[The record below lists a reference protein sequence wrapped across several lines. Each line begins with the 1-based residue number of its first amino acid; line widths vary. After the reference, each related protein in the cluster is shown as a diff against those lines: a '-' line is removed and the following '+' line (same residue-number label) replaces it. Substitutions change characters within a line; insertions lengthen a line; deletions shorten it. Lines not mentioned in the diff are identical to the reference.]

1 MKSGAEIERERR
13 RKYWNGESE
22 QERMIDEV
30 LRSRRHVAWS
40 VTIAV
45 LEALA
50 LLVFA
55 IAFIWLCAALGVV
68 AE

>member
-13 RKYWNGESE
+13 RKYWNGESD
-22 QERMIDEV
+22 QERMVDEV
-30 LRSRRHVAWS
+30 LRSRRHVAVS
-40 VTIAV
+40 VAV
-45 LEALA
+45 LVLQALA

-55 IAFIWLCAALGVV
+55 FAFIWLCAVLGVV